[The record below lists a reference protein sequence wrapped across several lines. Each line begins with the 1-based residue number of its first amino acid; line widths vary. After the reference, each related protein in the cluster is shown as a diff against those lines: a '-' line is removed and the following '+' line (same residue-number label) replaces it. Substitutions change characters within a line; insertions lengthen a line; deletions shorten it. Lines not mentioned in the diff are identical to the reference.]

1 MYDKR
6 RNKQFFFGLKRIQHR
21 DSIFHEILLSKL
33 RRSRYFEARYLEIEK
48 KSWKKIVYFRTP
60 VALYIP
66 KFIVKNKK
74 KTFFQKEL
82 KSAFRN
88 KSHTIEFLKTSRDSF
103 SVMWRDLSIISV
115 ALESY
120 DIALSINISHMGI
133 RMTRFSMI
141 SILPSKIVDI
151 KI

>member
-21 DSIFHEILLSKL
+21 DSIFHQNFGSKL
-33 RRSRYFEARYLEIEK
+33 HRSRYFEARYLEIEK
-48 KSWKKIVYFRTP
+48 KDVGKK
-60 VALYIP
+60 L
-66 KFIVKNKK
+66 FILEHPLLCTYPNLQRKIKK

-120 DIALSINISHMGI
+120 DIALLINISQMPDSCIPGYQG
-133 RMTRFSMI
+133 S
-141 SILPSKIVDI
+141 VDYY
-151 KI
+151 

>member
-21 DSIFHEILLSKL
+21 DSIFHQNFGSKL
-33 RRSRYFEARYLEIEK
+33 HRSRYFEARYLEIEK
-48 KSWKKIVYFRTP
+48 KDVGKKIVYFRTP

-66 KFIVKNKK
+66 KFIAKNKKK

-88 KSHTIEFLKTSRDSF
+88 KSHTIEFLKTSKDSF

-120 DIALSINISHMGI
+120 DIALSINISHMPDPCIPGI
-133 RMTRFSMI
+133 SGV
-141 SILPSKIVDI
+141 S
-151 KI
+151 